1 MARISDI
8 SNATDAELVRC
19 ACGGDREAF
28 EELVHRHRDKIY
40 SRAFSMVRNA
50 DDAFDLSQEAW
61 IKAWQRL
68 KQFHGDASFATWMT
82 RITINVCL
90 DFLRRQKRAY
100 FESTETLEETV
111 GGVERLLPSMEV
123 DPLEGLEREE
133 LRQRIDAAMEGLSD
147 VHRTVLVLHE
157 YEGLEYKEVAKR
169 MKCSLGTVMSRLF
182 YARRNLAARLADL
195 KKEREDE
202 H

>member
-1 MARISDI
+1 MARTSDTA
-8 SNATDAELVRC
+8 NATDEELVRS
-19 ACGGDREAF
+19 ACRGDREAF

-68 KQFHGDASFATWMT
+68 TQFHGDSSFATWMT

-111 GGVERLLPSMEV
+111 GGVERLLPPSEV

-133 LRQRIDAAMEGLSD
+133 LRGRIDAAMAGLSD
-147 VHRTVLVLHE
+147 AHRTVLVLHE

-169 MKCSLGTVMSRLF
+169 MRCSLGTVMSRLF

-195 KKEREDE
+195 KQEREDE
-202 H
+202 R